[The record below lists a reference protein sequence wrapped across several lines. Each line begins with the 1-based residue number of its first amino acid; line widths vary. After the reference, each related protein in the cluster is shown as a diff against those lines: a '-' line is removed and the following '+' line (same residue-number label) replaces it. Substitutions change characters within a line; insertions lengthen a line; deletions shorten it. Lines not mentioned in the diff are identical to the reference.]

1 MAIPTGAQ
9 FGRIDEFQPSKET
22 FTEYEERLNF
32 FFEANDVVKD
42 SKKRAIFLTVVGPT
56 QFRLLKDLSQPRSV
70 SELPFS
76 DLCRLLRNHH
86 EPAPPKFLQRAKFE
100 ARSRRA
106 DESVQS
112 FIADLRKLAEHC
124 QFGDQLEERLCE
136 KFARGINCE
145 EVQRKLLLKPDI
157 KLSDAVDTAVATIQV
172 SKATK
177 FLNKEPADQ
186 NVGAYSAEPLHY
198 SSKTRH
204 RGKQQQPPNPK
215 HARQQQ
221 HCYRCGGPH
230 SPHACKFKD
239 ATCYKCAKTGHISKV
254 CRSTKSNKPKQHS
267 NHLLAQEQ
275 SREDMPL
282 FAMQS
287 NKNSSAISVILGVQS
302 STGEKNIEFQL
313 DTGASLSV
321 ISKEDFDR
329 NIRLPIRQSKNRLL
343 TYTGETVHVYGE
355 ALLSVSYEDQRVK
368 LPILVIKGEGPPLI
382 GRNWL
387 NSLKLNW
394 RNLFSLN
401 TPVNSLVTQYNE
413 VFGPDGGGVKDL
425 EVKIHVSNNDC
436 PVFMKARHPP
446 YILKEGI
453 EKELIR
459 LEEEDIIEKVEFSEW
474 ATPIVPVVK
483 KDKSIRIC
491 GDFKTTVNKAIH
503 QDTHPIPLI
512 EDLANKLAGG
522 QKFSTLDFTNAY
534 TQLRL
539 DEESKPLTTINTHKG
554 LFMYK
559 RLCFGISSAPSIFQ
573 RTMESI
579 FQDIPCCVVYF
590 DNLYITGPDDES
602 HLKTLEKVLGICKAK
617 GLRLRREKCEFLQ
630 EEVDF
635 LGYRMNKDGLHPDKG
650 KVDAINNAPR
660 PENVSQ
666 LKSFLGLL
674 NYYGKFIANLSSI
687 LEPLHRLL
695 KKNQRWVWGRDQ
707 QKAFKQAKAALTS
720 KSLLVHF
727 NPQTPIVL
735 ICDASPYGVGAIL
748 AHRDNTGERPICFAS
763 RTLNPA
769 ERNYAQI
776 DREALAIIFGVKR
789 FHKYILGQ
797 SIEIITDHKPLL
809 GLLGENKPLPEHS
822 SARVQR
828 WAMIL
833 SAYTYRLCYRPGHQ
847 NNADALSRL
856 PLPETTQEEPP
867 PFELCHLFEF
877 LDQAPVTSVDIAIE
891 TGKDRILRR
900 VCDFV
905 ANGWPEKVNNVEL
918 RPYFFRKHELSI
930 DKGCLLW
937 GARVVVPA
945 TLKEQVLSSLHD
957 GHIGIARTKSLA
969 RSYVWWPL
977 IDLDIERVTKSCVSC
992 EVHKNSPPK
1001 APLNPWVWP
1010 VRPWQRVHM
1019 DFAGP
1024 FLGKMFLII
1033 VDSHSKWIDVKIMN
1047 KITTAD
1053 TILELRDVFSTMG
1066 LPDTIVTDNGPTW
1079 TSEYFRNFLVCNG
1092 VEHILSAPYHPA
1104 SNGLAE
1110 RAVQVFKHAMRT
1122 NTKGSIRERVY
1133 KFLTKYRSTPHSTT
1147 GLTPAELM
1155 IGRKFKT
1162 HLDLLHPALQTKVQ
1176 KQQKMQASQ
1185 HDKTSRSRDIGVS
1198 DDVLVRNY
1206 SKTGGK
1212 WIPGVIKAQTGPV
1225 SYKVST
1231 PTHGVLKRHVDQVRE
1246 TYCDPYQNQSQT
1258 KGDGENDVQCS
1269 NVTELQND
1277 VQCSNV
1283 TELQNDVQCSN
1294 VTELQNDVQCSANE
1308 DDMSCVDVQ
1317 VQNGKPNNRPGSS
1330 TVINGPN
1337 LSPPKNMSS
1346 SQSVPNPQSAIGIRR
1361 STRTRKAPDRFSPSS

>member
-1 MAIPTGAQ
+1 MAIPTGAP
-9 FGRIDEFQPSKET
+9 FGRIDEFQPTKET

-32 FFEANDVVKD
+32 FFEANDVTND
-42 SKKRAIFLTVVGPT
+42 AKKRAIFLTVVGPT

-70 SELPFS
+70 SELSFPE
-76 DLCRLLRNHH
+76 LCRLLRNHH

-136 KFARGINCE
+136 KFARGINCV

-157 KLSDAVDTAVATIQV
+157 KLSDAVDTAVATVQV
-172 SKATK
+172 SNATK

-186 NVGAYSAEPLHY
+186 NVGVHSTEPLHY
-198 SSKTRH
+198 SNKTKH
-204 RGKQQQPPNPK
+204 RGKQQQSSNSR
-215 HARQQQ
+215 RQQC
-221 HCYRCGGPH
+221 HRCGGPH
-230 SPHACKFKD
+230 APHACKFKD
-239 ATCYKCAKTGHISKV
+239 SKCYKCGKNGHISKV
-254 CRSTKSNKPKQHS
+254 CRSTKSPNTKPKQQT
-267 NHLLAQEQ
+267 NHLLVQDQ
-275 SREDMPL
+275 SVDNVHL
-282 FAMQS
+282 FTMQG
-287 NKNSSAISVILGVQS
+287 NKKSGGIPVILGVQT
-302 STGEKNIEFQL
+302 STGEMNIEFQL

-321 ISKEDFDR
+321 ISKSDFDR
-329 NIRLPIRQSKNRLL
+329 DIRLPIRQSKDRLL
-343 TYTGETVHVYGE
+343 TYTGEKVHVYGE
-355 ALLSVSYEDQRVK
+355 ALLSVCYEDQRIK

-401 TPVNSLVTQYNE
+401 TPVNSLVTQYEE
-413 VFGPDGGGVKDL
+413 VFGPDSGGVKDL
-425 EVKIHVSNNDC
+425 KVTIHVSKDAC

-446 YILKEGI
+446 YILREGI
-453 EKELIR
+453 EKELTR
-459 LEEEDIIEKVEFSEW
+459 LEKDDIIEKVEFSEW

-491 GDFKTTVNKAIH
+491 GDFKTTVNKAIK

-512 EDLANKLAGG
+512 EDLANNLAGG
-522 QKFSTLDFTNAY
+522 QKFSTLDFSNAY
-534 TQLRL
+534 TQLKL
-539 DEESKPLTTINTHKG
+539 DDESKPFTTINTHKG
-554 LFMYK
+554 LFRYK
-559 RLCFGISSAPSIFQ
+559 RLCFGISSCPSIFQ

-579 FQDIPCCVVYF
+579 FQDIPYCVVYF

-602 HLKTLEKVLGICKAK
+602 HLNTLEKVLRICKTK
-617 GLRLRREKCEFLQ
+617 GLRLRREKCAFMQ
-630 EEVDF
+630 DEVDF
-635 LGYRMNKDGLHPDKG
+635 LGYRLSKNGLHPNKS

-660 PENVSQ
+660 PKNVSQ

-674 NYYGKFIANLSSI
+674 NYYGKFIANLSST

-695 KKNQRWVWGRDQ
+695 KKNQKWVWGRDQ
-707 QKAFKQAKAALTS
+707 ETAFKQAKTALTS

-727 NPQTPIVL
+727 NPHTPMVL

-748 AHRDNTGERPICFAS
+748 AHRDDSGEKPICYAS
-763 RTLNPA
+763 RTLNAA

-797 SIEIITDHKPLL
+797 QIEIITDHKPLL
-809 GLLGENKPLPEHS
+809 GLLGEGKPLPEHS

-828 WAMIL
+828 WAMAL

-847 NNADALSRL
+847 NSADALSRL
-856 PLPETTQEEPP
+856 PLSETTQEELP

-891 TGKDRILRR
+891 TSKDRILRC

-937 GARVVVPA
+937 GTRVVIPS
-945 TLKEQVLSSLHD
+945 TLKEQVLATLHG

-977 IDLDIERVTKSCVSC
+977 IDLDIERVTKSCYQC
-992 EVHKNSPPK
+992 EIHKNNPPQ

-1010 VRPWQRVHM
+1010 DRPWQRVHM

-1033 VDSHSKWIDVKIMN
+1033 IDSHSKWIDVKIMN
-1047 KITTAD
+1047 KITTVD
-1053 TILELRDVFSTMG
+1053 TILELRDVFSTFG
-1066 LPDTIVTDNGPTW
+1066 LPDTIVTDNGPSW
-1079 TSEYFRNFLVCNG
+1079 TSEHFRNFLVYNG

-1110 RAVQVFKHAMRT
+1110 RAVQLFKHAMRT
-1122 NTKGSIRERVY
+1122 NTNGSLRERVY

-1176 KQQKMQASQ
+1176 KQQRMQASQ

-1206 SKTGGK
+1206 SKTGEK
-1212 WIPGVIKAQTGPV
+1212 WIPGVIEAQTGPV
-1225 SYKVST
+1225 SYRVST

-1246 TYCDPYQNQSQT
+1246 TYCDSNQNQSQT
-1258 KGDGENDVQCS
+1258 KGDGEDDTQYSQSQSISNDLKENDVQCS
-1269 NVTELQND
+1269 DVVALPMSSVTESVNK
-1277 VQCSNV
+1277 
-1283 TELQNDVQCSN
+1283 
-1294 VTELQNDVQCSANE
+1294 NE
-1308 DDMSCVDVQ
+1308 MSCVDVHE
-1317 VQNGKPNNRPGSS
+1317 QNVSKPLS
-1330 TVINGPN
+1330 TSTTSV
-1337 LSPPKNMSS
+1337 LTASPAKDIDSNQPVRNH
-1346 SQSVPNPQSAIGIRR
+1346 QGTVVVRR
-1361 STRTRKAPDRFSPSS
+1361 STRARKAPERFTSSSYT